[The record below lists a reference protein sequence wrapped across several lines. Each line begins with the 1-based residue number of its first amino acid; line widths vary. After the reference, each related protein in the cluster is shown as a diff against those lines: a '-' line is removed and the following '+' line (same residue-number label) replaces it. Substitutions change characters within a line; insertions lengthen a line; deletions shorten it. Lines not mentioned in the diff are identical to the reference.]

1 LEQTKKKKK
10 QGSLQIL
17 PLGGLGE
24 IGKNMMVFEYA
35 KEMVLID
42 CGIMFPDDEY
52 LGIDLILP
60 DFNYVKAKKEKLKA
74 ILITHGHED
83 HIGALPFFYKDF
95 THVPLYAPQLA
106 MELIK
111 SKFDEHGVTYNP
123 DNLIVINNRF
133 SARLGHHFKAE
144 FISVN
149 HSISDSFAIV
159 LNTPIG
165 IVLHTGDFKID
176 FNPIDNKFFDFYKF
190 AALGEKGVT
199 LLLSD
204 STNIEKKFADKNEK
218 DVGVSLSKIL
228 ENAKGRVIVATFA
241 SNISRIAQLIKIGT
255 QQDRKVALFGRNME
269 GNFEIARRLG
279 YLEVSDQF
287 LLSSKDLKNY
297 PENKQL
303 IITTGSQGEPM
314 SALSLIS
321 QGIHKAIKI
330 KPHDTVI
337 LSASVI
343 PGNEKTVSRIINS
356 LFLQGAQVFYEG
368 ADSVHVSGHATQEQ
382 LQLMLRMVKPQ
393 FFMPIHGEPRHLIQH
408 ANMVVEMGWHPDNV
422 VLAKNGDLIE
432 VTPKGVGI
440 VDHVEMDMVFVD
452 SNTVGDAKKLIRER
466 KVMSED
472 GVIFAI
478 VGLKVLEGQVECMPD
493 VTSKGFFFGDDL
505 KAILE
510 KIKEIVSNVA
520 VEKFSYKNGI
530 DYNAVNNGIKKAIE
544 RYVQKNFSKNPMVMT
559 RIIEIES

>member
-1 LEQTKKKKK
+1 
-10 QGSLQIL
+10 
-17 PLGGLGE
+17 
-24 IGKNMMVFEYA
+24 M
-35 KEMVLID
+35 
-42 CGIMFPDDEY
+42 
-52 LGIDLILP
+52 
-60 DFNYVKAKKEKLKA
+60 
-74 ILITHGHED
+74 
-83 HIGALPFFYKDF
+83 
-95 THVPLYAPQLA
+95 
-106 MELIK
+106 
-111 SKFDEHGVTYNP
+111 
-123 DNLIVINNRF
+123 
-133 SARLGHHFKAE
+133 
-144 FISVN
+144 
-149 HSISDSFAIV
+149 
-159 LNTPIG
+159 
-165 IVLHTGDFKID
+165 HTGDFKID

-408 ANMVVEMGWHPDNV
+408 ANMVVEMG
-422 VLAKNGDLIE
+422 GILIMWFWQ
-432 VTPKGVGI
+432 K
-440 VDHVEMDMVFVD
+440 M
-452 SNTVGDAKKLIRER
+452 
-466 KVMSED
+466 
-472 GVIFAI
+472 AI
-478 VGLKVLEGQVECMPD
+478 
-493 VTSKGFFFGDDL
+493 
-505 KAILE
+505 
-510 KIKEIVSNVA
+510 
-520 VEKFSYKNGI
+520 
-530 DYNAVNNGIKKAIE
+530 
-544 RYVQKNFSKNPMVMT
+544 
-559 RIIEIES
+559 